1 MKKNNDIS
9 IKRFY
14 ELDFLRGSA
23 IILMIMVHILHIL
36 NLLGNNYN
44 YTLGTGFWL
53 YFSRSAASMFI
64 LLAGISLTL
73 STTHTKP
80 TQFKKILKRG
90 LKIFSW
96 GLIIT
101 LITWFTLKEGFVVF
115 GILHFIGLSLILSYP
130 FLSFITLNLF
140 LGTAIILLGF
150 PISKIILQ
158 MPCFLWLGL
167 RPAGFHSIDYFP
179 LFPWFGI
186 FLVGIF
192 LGKTCY
198 PEGKR
203 KYFMPDFSKIIAVKW
218 LCFIGRNS
226 LTIYLIHIPI
236 LILTL
241 FLLGYINIT
250 VLFN

>member
-1 MKKNNDIS
+1 M
-9 IKRFY
+9 KRFY

-23 IILMIMVHILHIL
+23 IILMIIVHILHIL

-44 YTLGTGFWL
+44 YPLGTGFWL

-73 STTHTKP
+73 STKISASP
-80 TQFKKILKRG
+80 PLIKILKRG

-101 LITWFTLKEGFVVF
+101 FITWFALKEGFVVF
-115 GILHFIGLSLILSYP
+115 GILHFIGLSLIISYP
-130 FLSFITLNLF
+130 FLSFSPALNLL
-140 LGTAIILLGF
+140 LGIAIILLSL
-150 PISKIILQ
+150 PISQLILQ
-158 MPCFLWLGL
+158 TPWLLWLGL

-186 FLVGIF
+186 FLTGIA
-192 LGKTCY
+192 LGNTYY
-198 PEGKR
+198 PKSVR
-203 KYFMPDFSKIIAVKW
+203 KYPIPDLSKIFPVKC

-226 LTIYLIHIPI
+226 LAIYLMHIPA
-236 LILTL
+236 LIIA
-241 FLLGYINIT
+241 LLLMGYIDIT
-250 VLFN
+250 LLFN